1 MDFLR
6 KIPTGQLAVGAI
18 LLALAPFY
26 PEPHLLE
33 KLRMLSDGDL
43 KKPIDIFDLFLHGT
57 LLVLLLI
64 KLVLIKRSNEHKG

>member
-6 KIPTGQLAVGAI
+6 NLPTAPLVVMAI
-18 LLALAPFY
+18 MLALAPFY

-33 KLRMLSDGDL
+33 KLRMLSHGDL
-43 KKPIDIFDLFLHGT
+43 TKPIDIFDLFLHGT

-64 KLVLIKRSNEHKG
+64 KLFVSKKKSGE